1 MQDEDVGNSA
11 ASACGIYSAVSYD
24 SGDRGGGDASE
35 GDTCACLTL
44 PDYINAT
51 YNALMKSG
59 WRMKDIDEMDMVGFL
74 LLRAWDTQREK
85 VARAPKRGFIDQ
97 VWPQPR
103 K

>member
-1 MQDEDVGNSA
+1 
-11 ASACGIYSAVSYD
+11 
-24 SGDRGGGDASE
+24 
-35 GDTCACLTL
+35 
-44 PDYINAT
+44 
-51 YNALMKSG
+51 
-59 WRMKDIDEMDMVGFL
+59 MKDIDEMDMVGFL